1 MASLERR
8 YDGRFRIVF
17 CHQGE
22 KFFHS
27 LGKIPERE
35 ARSCKDRL
43 EENLRFVERGLLEIP
58 PGADLGVFLV
68 SGGKLNQ
75 KPSLEKS
82 MTLSELFAHYQ
93 EKHPAAAKEENTRY
107 TEDIHIR
114 HLSRLI
120 GEKTAVRA
128 ITTETLQS
136 YVDARSKEAGRRG
149 ELLSHVTIKK
159 EIGTLASIW
168 NKWALPQAF
177 VAGPSPTKSLVY
189 HKVKSKPPFQTWKQ
203 IERQISRGGLTAIEE
218 KELWNS
224 LFLTLPEIDELL
236 QFVRKNSRREFVCVM
251 FCLAAHTGARR
262 SEILRSRVDD
272 FDFVSETVTLREK
285 KRDRSKELTF
295 RTVPMSPYLK
305 QVMKEWFVK
314 HPGGQLTISEEPG
327 KPLTPQLAAHHFRW
341 TVDGST
347 WEKLLG
353 WHVLR
358 HSFASNCAAK
368 GIDQRIIDE
377 WMGHQTEEMRK
388 RYRHLIPS
396 TQKDAIRSV
405 FARPKKAS

>member
-1 MASLERR
+1 MAYLEFR
-8 YDGRFRIVF
+8 YGGNFRLVF
-17 CHQGE
+17 CYGGK
-22 KFFHS
+22 KFSHS
-27 LGKIPERE
+27 LGKVSERE

-43 EENLRFVERGLLEIP
+43 EENLRFVERGLLEVP
-58 PGADLGVFLV
+58 PGADLGLFLI
-68 SGGKLNQ
+68 SSGKLNQ
-75 KPSLEKS
+75 KPALERS
-82 MTLSELFAHYQ
+82 ITLRELFAHYQ
-93 EKHPAAAKEENTRY
+93 EKHPTAAKEENTRY

-128 ITTETLQS
+128 ITMETLQS

-159 EIGTLASIW
+159 EIGTFASIW

-177 VAGPSPTKSLVY
+177 VAVPSPTKSLVY
-189 HKVKSKPPFQTWKQ
+189 HKVKSKPPFQTWSQ
-203 IERQISRGGLTAIEE
+203 IERQLSRGGLTAVEE
-218 KELWNS
+218 NKLWNS
-224 LFLTLPEIDELL
+224 LFLTLEEIDELL
-236 QFVRKNSRREFVCVM
+236 QFVRKVSRQAFVYVM

-272 FDFVSETVTLREK
+272 FDFDSETVTLREK

-295 RTVPMSPYLK
+295 RSVPMSPFLK
-305 QVMKEWFVK
+305 KVMREWFAE
-314 HPGGQLTISEEPG
+314 HPGGQLTICEEPG
-327 KPLTPQLAAHHFRW
+327 KPLSPQLAAHHFRW
-341 TVDGST
+341 TVDGSN

-368 GIDQRIIDE
+368 GIDQRLIDE

-396 TQKDAIRSV
+396 TQRDAIRAV
-405 FARPKKAS
+405 FGRSKKAS